1 VYPRPI
7 VDAYSADHVYYY
19 SHYSN
24 GGNLTIYGLADECCW
39 WDNISGLNFKVYQ
52 AQSNNTYLW
61 STGATTPT
69 ISLTPTQTTTYYVTV
84 SNGITS
90 CTDSVTVTVVPG
102 STAYYADNDNDNY
115 GDSLLGFFCSPPAGG
130 IIQGGDCDG
139 NNPAINPGVNETC
152 NSVDDDCDGLTDEG
166 LSPVVGAINGI
177 AAQCIPLGQGG
188 TSYTV
193 APVAGAL
200 QYQWSVPAGMQ
211 VLTGQGTD
219 SVTVFWNLPAAH
231 VGITGAVSVTVTGS
245 CGTTTQSTDIH
256 YQISVPVQPSSISGP
271 VKVCPGDVAT
281 YSVYPVARARTYNW
295 NLPAGMSIIS
305 GAGSHIIQVQV
316 DGQYTGGMMSVSAT
330 NSCGTGNTRTKS
342 LLLNTPVTPK
352 NITGQSSGLCGAVGV
367 QYSIP
372 SQPGANSYNWSV
384 PSGAVLTGGQGST
397 SVTVDY
403 SSSFGGG
410 SISVSAVNNC
420 GSSTARS
427 LTIGGAPSQPGPVTG
442 PTQLCPGAINQVYSI
457 NTVSGATTYNW
468 GVFNGVSIVAGQGTK
483 NLTVNYPFATASG
496 KSITVSAGNNCGTSV
511 LRYRSGISID
521 PAYCVRAGEAVTN
534 GISIYPNPAKDA
546 LNFGYEGTGPE
557 RIEIFNILGEK
568 IIDSPWRQSLDISSF
583 SAGVYVV
590 RVSGE
595 DITSIHRVEVVK

>member
-1 VYPRPI
+1 MHALYVYTWWNGNSSPI
-7 VDAYSADHVYYY
+7 LVSCNEQLVIDTTVVICNPY
-19 SHYSN
+19 
-24 GGNLTIYGLADECCW
+24 TW
-39 WDNISGLNFKVYQ
+39 PISGHTFDT
-52 AQSNNTYLW
+52 SGTYR
-61 STGATTPT
+61 
-69 ISLTPTQTTTYYVTV
+69 IK
-84 SNGITS
+84 
-90 CTDSVTVTVVPG
+90 
-102 STAYYADNDNDNY
+102 
-115 GDSLLGFFCSPPAGG
+115 
-130 IIQGGDCDG
+130 
-139 NNPAINPGVNETC
+139 INCIDFNINLVIG
-152 NSVDDDCDGLTDEG
+152 G

-595 DITSIHRVEVVK
+595 EMTSIHRVEVVR